1 MLITELR
8 LLEIDVYDGDKLIYN
23 GKTEDL
29 PEEMAEIISRQLTLS
44 HVLLSE
50 DRVSSQRST

>member
-8 LLEIDVYDGDKLIYN
+8 LLEIDLYDGDKLIYS

-29 PEEMAEIISRQLTLS
+29 PEELKNKHISITGSDGKKLILK
-44 HVLLSE
+44 L
-50 DRVSSQRST
+50 DD

>member
-8 LLEIDVYDGDKLIYN
+8 LLEIDLYDGDKLIYS

-29 PEEMAEIISRQLTLS
+29 PEELKNKHISITGNDGKKLILK
-44 HVLLSE
+44 L
-50 DRVSSQRST
+50 DD